1 MLSDKELMQI
11 RDVVDKV
18 TEARLLEFSEVQLTL
33 ISDMLIKMTDHY
45 VEALMKLARLMGAPE
60 EASRKEAE
68 RMAKLML
75 KGL

>member
-11 RDVVDKV
+11 RGVVDKV

-33 ISDMLIKMTDHY
+33 ISDMLIRMTDHY

-60 EASRKEAE
+60 EASREEAE
-68 RMAKLML
+68 RMAALML

>member
-11 RDVVDKV
+11 RSVVDKV

-33 ISDMLIKMTDHY
+33 ISDMLIRMTDHY
-45 VEALMKLARLMGAPE
+45 VEALMKLARLMGVPE
-60 EASRKEAE
+60 EASREEAE
-68 RMAKLML
+68 RMAALML